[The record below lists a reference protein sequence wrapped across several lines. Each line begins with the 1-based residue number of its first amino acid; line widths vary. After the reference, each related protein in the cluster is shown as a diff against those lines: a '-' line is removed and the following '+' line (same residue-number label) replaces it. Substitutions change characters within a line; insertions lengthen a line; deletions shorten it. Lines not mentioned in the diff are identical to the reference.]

1 MLAGCT
7 PWPEEFQKLYRAKE
21 YWEDRTLYEVLE
33 DSIKKYP
40 SKAALIY
47 NNERYTYAEL
57 GEKINNLASNL
68 VKTGLKPLD
77 RVVLQLPNIPQFV
90 FAYYAMVKIG
100 VIPIM
105 ALPAHRK
112 TEIGHFIKFS
122 GARAYFAPDQYRKF
136 DYREMAEEIRAE
148 AACLEYVFVVGE
160 PQPGQIG
167 LDELLEK
174 PAEDEEVKAFL
185 SGFRP
190 DPCEVTLMLL
200 SGGTTA
206 MPKLIPRTHN
216 DYVLNSKASGVVAGF
231 SEDTVYLAILP
242 IAHNFALGSPGLQAA
257 FFNGGTVVL
266 SPGTDEETV
275 WPIIEKEKVTVTSI
289 ATSLVN
295 MWLNSPIL
303 GKYDLGSLKVIQT
316 GGAKLPGNLR
326 QRLMEEFHCI
336 CQEVFGT
343 GEGLLN
349 LTRLNDEEEHLL
361 NSSGAPVCEDD
372 EIKVID
378 ENGNELPDGEAGE
391 LIVRGPYTIRGYYN
405 VPETNAH
412 AFTKEGFYR
421 MGDVV
426 RKFGRY
432 IYSEGRIKDLINRGG
447 EKISCEEVEG
457 FISAHPK
464 VKSCCLVA
472 MPDEVYGEKGCAYV
486 IPRPGEMLT
495 FKELIDFL
503 LTKGI
508 AKFKL
513 PERLEIVDS
522 FPLSNVGKILKRTL
536 REQIA
541 AKLAEEKEAAGKGN
555 V

>member
-1 MLAGCT
+1 MLNGCT
-7 PWPEEFQKLYRAKE
+7 PWPEEFTKLYREKG
-21 YWEDRTLYEVLE
+21 YWEDRTLFEVLE
-33 DSIKKYP
+33 DSIKKHP
-40 SKAALIY
+40 AKVALVF
-47 NNERYTYAEL
+47 NDQRYTYEQL
-57 GEKINNLASNL
+57 GEKINNLALNL
-68 VKTGLKPLD
+68 AKTGLKPLD
-77 RVVLQLPNIPQFV
+77 RVVIQLPNIPQFI
-90 FAYYAMVKIG
+90 FIYYALVKIG

-112 TEIGHFIKFS
+112 TEIGHFIKFT
-122 GARAYFAPDQYRKF
+122 GAKAYFMPDKYRKF
-136 DYREMAEEIRAE
+136 DYREMAEEIRSEAE
-148 AACLEYVFVVGE
+148 SIEYVFVVGE
-160 PQPGQIG
+160 PNNGQIG
-167 LDELLEK
+167 LNELLDK
-174 PAEDEEVKAFL
+174 PAENEKVKAFL
-185 SGFRP
+185 RVFRP
-190 DPCEVTLMLL
+190 YPGEVALMLL

-206 MPKLIPRTHN
+206 IPKLIPRTHN

-231 SEDTVYLAILP
+231 SEETVYLAILP
-242 IAHNFALGSPGLQAA
+242 VAHNFALGSPGLQAA
-257 FFNGGTVVL
+257 FFCGGTVVL

-275 WPIIEKEKVTVTSI
+275 FPIIEKEKVTVTSI
-289 ATSLVN
+289 ATPVVA
-295 MWLNSPIL
+295 MWLNSSIL
-303 GKYDLGSLKVIQT
+303 GKYDLSSLKVIQT

-326 QRLMEEFHCI
+326 KRLMDEFHCI

-349 LTRLNDEEEHLL
+349 LTRLDDDDEHLL
-361 NSSGAPVCEDD
+361 NSSGAPVCHDD

-405 VPETNAH
+405 VPEVNRN
-412 AFTKEGFYR
+412 AFTEDGFYR

-426 RKFGRY
+426 RKVGRY

-457 FISAHPK
+457 FISTHPK
-464 VKSCCLVA
+464 VKNVCLVA
-472 MPDEVYGEKGCAYV
+472 MPDEVYGERGCAFV
-486 IPRPGEMLT
+486 IPQPNQTLT
-495 FKELIDFL
+495 FEELIEFL
-503 LTKGI
+503 LKQNI

-541 AKLAEEKEAAGKGN
+541 EKLAAEKHA
-555 V
+555 

>member
-7 PWPEEFQKLYRAKE
+7 PWPEEFQKLYRAKG

-33 DSIKKYP
+33 DSIKKHP

-90 FAYYAMVKIG
+90 FAYYALVKIG

-174 PAEDEEVKAFL
+174 PAEDEEVKVFL

-231 SEDTVYLAILP
+231 SENTVYLAILP

-289 ATSLVN
+289 ATPLVN
-295 MWLNSPIL
+295 MWLNSPLL
-303 GKYDLGSLKVIQT
+303 GKYDLSSLKVIQT

-326 QRLMEEFHCI
+326 KRLMEEFHCI

-405 VPETNAH
+405 VPETNAN

-432 IYSEGRIKDLINRGG
+432 IYAEGRIKDLINRGG

-486 IPRPGEMLT
+486 IPKPGETLA
-495 FKELIDFL
+495 FKELIEFL

-513 PERLEIVDS
+513 PERLEIVDN

-541 AKLAEEKEAAGKGN
+541 QKLAEEKQAAGKGN

>member
-1 MLAGCT
+1 MLNGCT
-7 PWPEEFQKLYRAKE
+7 PWPEEFAKLYREKG
-21 YWEDRTLYEVLE
+21 YWEDRTLFEVLH
-33 DSIKKYP
+33 DSIKKHLN
-40 SKAALIY
+40 KAALVF
-47 NNERYTYAEL
+47 NDQRFTYAQL
-57 GEKINNLASNL
+57 SDKINNLASNL
-68 VKTGLKPLD
+68 VKTGLKPMD

-90 FAYYAMVKIG
+90 FVYYALVKIG

-112 TEIGHFIKFS
+112 TEIGHFIRFT

-136 DYREMAEEIRAE
+136 DYREMAKEIRPEAE
-148 AACLEYVFVVGE
+148 CLEYVFIAGE
-160 PQPGQIG
+160 PHPGQIG
-167 LDELLEK
+167 LDALLDK
-174 PAEDEEVKAFL
+174 PAEDIDVQEFL
-185 SGFRP
+185 RGYRP
-190 DPCEVTLMLL
+190 DPGEVTLMLL

-216 DYVLNSKASGVVAGF
+216 DYVLNSKASGKVAGF
-231 SEDTVYLAILP
+231 SEDTVYLVVLP
-242 IAHNFALGSPGLQAA
+242 VAHNFALGSPGLQACL
-257 FFNGGTVVL
+257 FCGGTVVL
-266 SPGTDEETV
+266 SPGTEDETV
-275 WPIIEKEKVTVTSI
+275 FPIIEKEKVTVTSI
-289 ATSLVN
+289 ATPLVS
-295 MWLNSPIL
+295 MWLNSSIL
-303 GKYDLGSLKVIQT
+303 GKYDLSSLKVIQT

-326 QRLMEEFHCI
+326 KRLMEVFHCI

-343 GEGLLN
+343 GEGLLL
-349 LTRLNDEEEHLL
+349 LTRLNDDDEHLL
-361 NSSGAPVCEDD
+361 NSSGAPVCDDD

-378 ENGNELPDGEAGE
+378 ENSNELPDGEAGE

-405 VPETNAH
+405 VPEKNRE
-412 AFTKEGFYR
+412 AFTKDGFYR

-457 FISAHPK
+457 FISGHPK
-464 VKSCCLVA
+464 VKSVVLVA
-472 MPDEVYGEKGCAYV
+472 MPDEVYGEKGCAFV
-486 IPRPGEMLT
+486 IPQPNETLT

-503 LTKGI
+503 LKQDI

-522 FPLSNVGKILKRTL
+522 FPLSNVGKVLKRTL

-541 AKLAEEKEAAGKGN
+541 EKLAAEKKAAGQGYA
-555 V
+555 